1 MKIEYKDV
9 AVVMDFLN
17 DAMKKEKEWL
27 AVNPEMESITPDG
40 FLFFD
45 TAKEA
50 EEFQSKEGNQKM
62 KLLPM
67 EATWKFMEIE
77 VNASIASGYFDDVKI
92 DPTEISQIQEQIN
105 FSHTAKGL
113 EELMQSFDWSYT
125 FYDPLEAN
133 AEIDSQDDRLLF
145 ERLDYLMEQLQQVAA
160 SSGRG
165 ALLVENLTAKY
176 WTGQP
181 MEAQIV
187 SQFSKEHH
195 IHNNLSLNMIQRAEH
210 PISKEVLDAAETA
223 LRNGE
228 NWMAY
233 NTHSYLLELSDV
245 QFFSTND
252 EANQYARDN
261 ISDQDGFKVIPF
273 NSVQDILKQIP
284 YGQMVQEP
292 SMRIDPDRNPLINK
306 DGNAFTDALI
316 DHIESQ
322 QNLNNKNH
330 VMNENNFSYLKD
342 NVKFSGFGESLVGE
356 LEKNLKEQKPEFQ
369 LHFTTQINNRPFNA
383 TLQFGRSENS
393 DMYFFNGYKA
403 SIEKK
408 NGEKVEQSFR
418 LYKGKGVK
426 AKEAYNLL
434 QGRAVFKEL
443 TNKDDQPYKAWLQ
456 LDFENKDKYENHAVK
471 QYHEKYG
478 YDLKEA
484 VSKFPVVELDGGK
497 NEEDLLKSLERGNT
511 QSVTMEINGNPEK
524 MFLEANP
531 QYKTINVYNGEL
543 KLMKHEELPMK
554 NSKDMKQDV
563 SQGKGQEQSASQEI
577 KQDTKPAVKQGQK
590 PGASQKGNDS
600 LLPKKRTGKKN
611 KIKM

>member
-17 DAMKKEKEWL
+17 DAMKKEKQWL
-27 AVNPEMESITPDG
+27 AVNPKMESITPDG

-50 EEFQSKEGNQKM
+50 EEFQAKEGNQEM

-67 EATWKFMEIE
+67 EATWKLMEIE
-77 VNASIASGYFDDVKI
+77 VNAFIASGYFDDVKI

-105 FSHTAKGL
+105 FSHTAEGL

-133 AEIDSQDDRLLF
+133 AEIDSQDDRVLF

-176 WTGQP
+176 WTGLP
-181 MEAQIV
+181 MEVQIV
-187 SQFSKEHH
+187 SLFNKEQH
-195 IHNNLSLNMIQRAEH
+195 IHNNLSLNMIQGVEH

-223 LRNGE
+223 LLNGN

-252 EANQYARDN
+252 EADQYARDN
-261 ISDQDGFKVIPF
+261 ISDQDSFRVIHF
-273 NSVQDILKQIP
+273 NSVQDILKEIP
-284 YGQMVQEP
+284 YGQMVLGPEP

-316 DHIESQ
+316 DHIEVQ

-330 VMNENNFSYLKD
+330 VMNENNLNYLKD
-342 NVKFSGFGESLVGE
+342 NVKFSGFGESLYGE
-356 LEKNLKEQKPEFQ
+356 LEKNLKEQKAEFQ

-408 NGEKVEQSFR
+408 NGDKVEQSFR

-456 LDFENKDKYENHAVK
+456 LDFENKDKYDNHAVK

-484 VSKFPVVELDGGK
+484 VAKFPVLDLDGGK
-497 NEEDLLKSLERGNT
+497 KEEDLLKSLEKGNT

-531 QYKTINVYNGEL
+531 QYKTINVYNSEL
-543 KLMKHEELPMK
+543 KLMKHEELPMTQGK
-554 NSKDMKQDV
+554 SKEQSV
-563 SQGKGQEQSASQEI
+563 SQKMGK
-577 KQDTKPAVKQGQK
+577 DNKPEVKQGQK
-590 PGASQKGNDS
+590 PVASQKANDS